1 MAPTHPSQP
10 GLSEVQGRALVALA
24 RKTLL
29 AHFGRS
35 PSGLQDRPLERQLED
50 PVLGQRCGNF
60 VTLKKKGQ
68 LRGCIGSLS
77 GREPLV
83 EGVRANALNAAFHD
97 PRFDPL
103 GDGELDDISI
113 EVSVLTEPRP
123 LEYRDGDELMTKLR
137 PGVDGVLIRKH
148 YNGATFLPQVWDQL
162 PKAQDFLSH
171 LCMKAGLPANAWKDG
186 DLEVET
192 YQVQYFEETG

>member
-1 MAPTHPSQP
+1 MAPLPSSQP
-10 GLSEVQGRALVALA
+10 GLSEAQGRALVALA
-24 RKTLL
+24 RQTLL

-35 PSGLQDRPLERQLED
+35 PSGPQDGPTELQLED
-50 PVLGQRCGNF
+50 PVLGQPCGNF

-68 LRGCIGSLS
+68 LRGCIGSLT

-83 EGVRANALNAAFHD
+83 EGVRTNTLNAAFHD

-103 GDGELDDISI
+103 GDGELDDILI

-123 LEYRDGDELMTKLR
+123 LEYHDGDDLMARLR
-137 PGVDGVLIRKH
+137 PGVDGVMIRKH

-162 PKAQDFLSH
+162 PEAPEFLSH